1 MLNENKVLF
10 VQYQSYQPVKIQT
23 HQLIIGTGE
32 SVQMLSDVADVIG
45 AYRSGSLLAD
55 TPIELLSL
63 HAVVDG
69 VEYILPGN
77 MLLSL
82 IPTASCSFDNPLI
95 IKSHKDLTALAIKSK
110 SDMDVDDSH
119 VSSPPKRSPSD
130 DFIADNKLNLH
141 KLDDVFT
148 FLRLQIE
155 YRAPYNPE
163 RPYQATFA
171 DNCLEHRLD
180 RRQTTY
186 QLDEVDNVKILL
198 HVSGAGKTRQLLE
211 MLWMK
216 FGYYFVTQSHQLD
229 FGSGDLIRCYACSV
243 KTPDKVDFFI
253 GLLYLVRAFVCNYV
267 YDLGYNQPW
276 QILLAQLHPVQFFGC
291 DIFKLLFES
300 LAEGSKTTSI
310 GSTIERCFDFVA
322 IDEIQMIVESSFVF
336 SLPNSENARPFYS
349 PLVFYTKH
357 LGKFPN
363 FIVSGTGINYIAIDE
378 LMASGTMKA
387 KQFTSHSTISNIQP
401 LDKDAIDA
409 YSRRILSDHNI
420 DAAEIEK
427 FVALV
432 CSFKLCHGR
441 ARFIAYILD
450 SFLASRDM
458 EVAISQFVS
467 GLSNIDGGLF
477 PLRFFRRDLAE
488 QKTSFTKVFG
498 GDTLGRIVRDG
509 IVEYMMTG
517 KAILLVKGQLAS
529 DAVRWGLGFCNIEE
543 GVIYAIEMVEDAI
556 VECLR
561 YLVPF
566 SDVVETLA
574 SQLLRYPKP
583 EMVGLMLEYL
593 VAYAL
598 VANLHPGSVNQIKTF
613 TGSMVEYLKSSTAQ
627 YQVFFPDH
635 CCGPDILFKDGNT
648 LYIIQ
653 VKFVDK
659 ISKQERVH
667 ACSTTDPQY
676 FYWNRNKGSVLK
688 GFETRRG
695 KILAELKNMSR
706 TRVVFLHTTTKTV
719 AVWLEANPLLWLCR
733 WTWFWSYTLKCTGCS
748 RDAHFKAICTHY
760 YCTRCIRSICTLAS
774 HDRTLFPAKCCKQ
787 EFPQEIIVRVL
798 DPIDLNRYILF
809 QKNLTFENIE
819 GLDASYRRMVVRKGY
834 VLRSSRDT
842 KPEPVD
848 PHALGPCLGCCETAS
863 QRVSCGHAFCTAC
876 IKRACVL
883 AVRDRAQ
890 FPAHRCGK
898 EFPQEAVQLALEAK
912 DMQTYVAYQKD
923 LTIANIAG
931 LDPEFRRMVRQNGW
945 SLCGKCGAGIERIG
959 GCNSVRCVIC
969 GNVGTVVAG

>member
-1 MLNENKVLF
+1 MLNENEVVF
-10 VQYQSYQPVKIQT
+10 VQYQSYQPVKINT
-23 HQLIIGTGE
+23 HFDAQGVSRGNP
-32 SVQMLSDVADVIG
+32 LSDVADVIG
-45 AYRSGSLLAD
+45 AVKQALAPRFD
-55 TPIELLSL
+55 ATPLDELTL

-69 VEYILPGN
+69 VESILPGN

-110 SDMDVDDSH
+110 SDMD
-119 VSSPPKRSPSD
+119 RSPSD

-186 QLDEVDNVKILL
+186 QLDKVDNVKILL

-229 FGSGDLIRCYACSV
+229 FGSGDLLSCFTYSAT
-243 KTPDKVDFFI
+243 TPEKVDFFI

-291 DIFKLLFES
+291 DIFALLFKS
-300 LAEGSKTTSI
+300 LAERSRTTTI
-310 GSTIERCFDFVA
+310 NSTINRCFDFVA

-336 SLPNSENARPFYS
+336 SLPNSKNARPFYS

-363 FIVSGTGINYIAIDE
+363 FIVSGTGINYIAIHE

-387 KQFTSHSTISNIQP
+387 KQFTSHSIISKIRP
-401 LDKDAIDA
+401 LDKDAIVD

-420 DAAEIEK
+420 DAPEIEK

-432 CSFKLCHGR
+432 SSFKLCHGR

-458 EVAISQFVS
+458 ELAIGEFVS

-477 PLRFFRRDLAE
+477 PLRFVRRDLEE
-488 QKTSFTKVFG
+488 QKTSFTKVLG

-529 DAVRWGLGFCNIEE
+529 DAVRYGLGFCKIKE

-598 VANLHPGSVNQIKTF
+598 VADLHPGSVNQIQTF
-613 TGSMVEYLKSSTAQ
+613 TGSMEEYLKSSTAQ

-667 ACSTTDPQY
+667 ACSTTDPQH
-676 FYWNRNKGSVLK
+676 FYCGRNGSVLR
-688 GFETRRG
+688 GYETGREE
-695 KILAELKNMSR
+695 ILPLLTNLHLKR
-706 TRVVFLHTTTKTV
+706 QVFLHTTTKTTV
-719 AVWLEANPLLWLCR
+719 GMEEVTVINQDKHPRFFDNLDNGMWAVLN
-733 WTWFWSYTLKCTGCS
+733 SI
-748 RDAHFKAICTHY
+748 RD
-760 YCTRCIRSICTLAS
+760 
-774 HDRTLFPAKCCKQ
+774 
-787 EFPQEIIVRVL
+787 EF
-798 DPIDLNRYILF
+798 N
-809 QKNLTFENIE
+809 QK
-819 GLDASYRRMVVRKGY
+819 
-834 VLRSSRDT
+834 
-842 KPEPVD
+842 
-848 PHALGPCLGCCETAS
+848 
-863 QRVSCGHAFCTAC
+863 
-876 IKRACVL
+876 
-883 AVRDRAQ
+883 
-890 FPAHRCGK
+890 
-898 EFPQEAVQLALEAK
+898 
-912 DMQTYVAYQKD
+912 
-923 LTIANIAG
+923 
-931 LDPEFRRMVRQNGW
+931 
-945 SLCGKCGAGIERIG
+945 
-959 GCNSVRCVIC
+959 
-969 GNVGTVVAG
+969 

>member
-1 MLNENKVLF
+1 
-10 VQYQSYQPVKIQT
+10 
-23 HQLIIGTGE
+23 
-32 SVQMLSDVADVIG
+32 
-45 AYRSGSLLAD
+45 
-55 TPIELLSL
+55 
-63 HAVVDG
+63 
-69 VEYILPGN
+69 
-77 MLLSL
+77 
-82 IPTASCSFDNPLI
+82 
-95 IKSHKDLTALAIKSK
+95 
-110 SDMDVDDSH
+110 
-119 VSSPPKRSPSD
+119 
-130 DFIADNKLNLH
+130 
-141 KLDDVFT
+141 
-148 FLRLQIE
+148 
-155 YRAPYNPE
+155 
-163 RPYQATFA
+163 
-171 DNCLEHRLD
+171 
-180 RRQTTY
+180 
-186 QLDEVDNVKILL
+186 
-198 HVSGAGKTRQLLE
+198 

-427 FVALV
+427 FVALPT
-432 CSFKLCHGR
+432 FWI
-441 ARFIAYILD
+441 RFLQAETWRLPSIL
-450 SFLASRDM
+450 STRSCRT
-458 EVAISQFVS
+458 
-467 GLSNIDGGLF
+467 
-477 PLRFFRRDLAE
+477 
-488 QKTSFTKVFG
+488 KTSFTKVFG

-719 AVWLEANPLLWLCR
+719 AGMEQVRVVNQETEPEFFDNLDNEIWPLLN
-733 WTWFWSYTLKCTGCS
+733 KI
-748 RDAHFKAICTHY
+748 RDGFK
-760 YCTRCIRSICTLAS
+760 
-774 HDRTLFPAKCCKQ
+774 K
-787 EFPQEIIVRVL
+787 
-798 DPIDLNRYILF
+798 
-809 QKNLTFENIE
+809 
-819 GLDASYRRMVVRKGY
+819 
-834 VLRSSRDT
+834 
-842 KPEPVD
+842 
-848 PHALGPCLGCCETAS
+848 
-863 QRVSCGHAFCTAC
+863 
-876 IKRACVL
+876 
-883 AVRDRAQ
+883 
-890 FPAHRCGK
+890 
-898 EFPQEAVQLALEAK
+898 
-912 DMQTYVAYQKD
+912 
-923 LTIANIAG
+923 
-931 LDPEFRRMVRQNGW
+931 
-945 SLCGKCGAGIERIG
+945 
-959 GCNSVRCVIC
+959 
-969 GNVGTVVAG
+969 

>member
-1 MLNENKVLF
+1 MDDLAIAQRAVAEAEAAVEEARRDVSKAGKNLDDWMEKNPSCTGQEPAFEIRHAALKEARAALKEARAALDKREAALKERE
-10 VQYQSYQPVKIQT
+10 SYR
-23 HQLIIGTGE
+23 LGLTGA
-32 SVQMLSDVADVIG
+32 VAVEIDPRSLKPS
-45 AYRSGSLLAD
+45 YRS
-55 TPIELLSL
+55 
-63 HAVVDG
+63 
-69 VEYILPGN
+69 
-77 MLLSL
+77 
-82 IPTASCSFDNPLI
+82 ASDQFISDNAL
-95 IKSHKDLTALAIKSK
+95 DLQKTE
-110 SDMDVDDSH
+110 DV
-119 VSSPPKRSPSD
+119 
-130 DFIADNKLNLH
+130 L
-141 KLDDVFT
+141 T
-148 FLRLQIE
+148 FLEHKIE
-155 YRAPYNPE
+155 AIAPYNPE

-171 DNCLEHRLD
+171 DKCLEHRLD

-186 QLDEVDNVKILL
+186 QLDKVDNVKILL

-229 FGSGDLIRCYACSV
+229 FGSGDLACCRDRSV
-243 KTPDKVDFFI
+243 KTPGKARVFI

-291 DIFKLLFES
+291 DIFALLFES
-300 LAEGSKTTSI
+300 LAERSKATSI

-387 KQFTSHSTISNIQP
+387 EQFTSHSTISNIEP

-458 EVAISQFVS
+458 ELAISQFVS
-467 GLSNIDGGLF
+467 GLSNILGGLF

-488 QKTSFTKVFG
+488 QRTSFTKVFG

-529 DAVRWGLGFCNIEE
+529 DAVRWGLGFCKIEE

-583 EMVGLMLEYL
+583 QMVGLMLEYL

-613 TGSMVEYLKSSTAQ
+613 TGSVVEYLTSSTAQ

-635 CCGPDILFKDGNT
+635 CCGPDILFKDGST

-659 ISKQERVH
+659 IS
-667 ACSTTDPQY
+667 
-676 FYWNRNKGSVLK
+676 NRNEV
-688 GFETRRG
+688 
-695 KILAELKNMSR
+695 
-706 TRVVFLHTTTKTV
+706 
-719 AVWLEANPLLWLCR
+719 
-733 WTWFWSYTLKCTGCS
+733 
-748 RDAHFKAICTHY
+748 DACQHY
-760 YCTRCIRSICTLAS
+760 RSS
-774 HDRTLFPAKCCKQ
+774 DRTLFPAKCCKQ
-787 EFPQEIIVRVL
+787 EFPQEVIARVL

-819 GLDASYRRMVVRKGY
+819 GLDASYRQMVITR
-834 VLRSSRDT
+834 LQNLNLLIQTLSA
-842 KPEPVD
+842 PVS
-848 PHALGPCLGCCETAS
+848 AAAKQLLNA
-863 QRVSCGHAFCTAC
+863 
-876 IKRACVL
+876 
-883 AVRDRAQ
+883 AQ
-890 FPAHRCGK
+890 FSAHCCGK

-912 DMQTYVAYQKD
+912 DMHTYVAYQKD
-923 LTIANIAG
+923 LTIANNAG